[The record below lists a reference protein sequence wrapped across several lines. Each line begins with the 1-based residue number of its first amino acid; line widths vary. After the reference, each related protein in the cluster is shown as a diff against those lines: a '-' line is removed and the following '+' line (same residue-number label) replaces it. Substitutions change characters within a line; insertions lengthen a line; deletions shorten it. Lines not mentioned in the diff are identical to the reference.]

1 MSYRRP
7 TRLLNRDFLL
17 LWQGQFVS
25 MLGSQAFSV
34 AMIFWIKRQ
43 TDSASLLGLGMM
55 SQWVPAI
62 LLGPFGGTLADRM
75 SRRRILILAD
85 VVRGVAAIALAALV
99 LMAPGRSGT
108 ILGGL
113 LVLSA
118 VMGVCD
124 AFFRPAISAS
134 IPDLVPEKEVPR
146 ANSANRLA
154 LDVSTFLGQGS
165 GGVLFRLIGPGILF
179 LCDGLTYLFS
189 ALSESLVRL
198 PPPPPS
204 ASKAGWREAGA
215 DFWRELKLGLRY
227 LASRKGLR
235 YLLFLSPLDSFFM
248 ITIVVLLPFYV
259 EDFLHVAPDWY
270 GFLVAAFGG
279 GSFLG
284 SIAAGATNLT
294 GRLRTWAYLACAA
307 GIGAAATAFGAV
319 RSPWVAMAWIF
330 AAGAMSGFNTIHALS
345 LAQLTT
351 PTELRGR
358 VLGLFE
364 TLGLSTMPLAAGTAG
379 VVADL
384 LHRNI
389 PLVYFGCGGALLAV
403 ALVQVGKREVREFLA
418 HEPSPQAAPAAVAES
433 SST

>member
-1 MSYRRP
+1 MSYQRP
-7 TRLLNRDFLL
+7 LRLLNRDFLL

-75 SRRRILILAD
+75 SRRQIIILMDL
-85 VVRGVAAIALAALV
+85 VRGAAAISLAALV
-99 LMAPGRSGT
+99 LLVPGRSGT
-108 ILGGL
+108 IL
-113 LVLSA
+113 SA
-118 VMGVCD
+118 IMGVCD

-134 IPDLVPEKEVPR
+134 IPDLVPEREVTR

-179 LCDGLTYLFS
+179 LIDGLTYLFS
-189 ALSESLVRL
+189 ALSVSLIRL
-198 PPPPPS
+198 PPPPP
-204 ASKAGWREAGA
+204 APATAGWREAGA
-215 DFWRELKLGLRY
+215 DFWSKLKLGLRY
-227 LASRKGLR
+227 VAGRKGLR

-259 EDFLHVAPDWY
+259 EDFLHVPPDWY
-270 GFLVAAFGG
+270 GFLVASFGA
-279 GSFLG
+279 GSLLG
-284 SIAAGATNLT
+284 SLVAGAANLK
-294 GRLRTWAYLACAA
+294 GRRRTWGYLASAV
-307 GIGAAATAFGAV
+307 GIGVAAITFGFA
-319 RSPWVAMAWIF
+319 RTPWLAMAWIF
-330 AAGAMSGFNTIHALS
+330 AAGVMSGFNTIQALS

-351 PTELRGR
+351 PSELRGR

-364 TLGLSTMPLAAGTAG
+364 TLGLSTMPLAAGLAG
-379 VVADL
+379 IVADL

-389 PLVYFGCGGALLAV
+389 PLVYLGCGVALIAV
-403 ALVQVGKREVREFLA
+403 ALVQAGKREVREFLA
-418 HEPSPQAAPAAVAES
+418 YEPPPEAATPLAEAD
-433 SST
+433 

>member
-7 TRLLNRDFLL
+7 ERFLNRDFLL

-34 AMIFWIKRQ
+34 AMIFWITDQ
-43 TDSASLLGLGMM
+43 TSSASLLGLGMM

-75 SRRRILILAD
+75 SRRWLLILAD
-85 VVRGVAAIALAALV
+85 LVRGAAAITLAALV
-99 LMAPGRSGT
+99 LTAGRSGT
-108 ILGGL
+108 ILVWL

-134 IPDLVPEKEVPR
+134 IPDLVPENEVTR

-154 LDVSTFLGQGS
+154 LDVSSFLGQGA

-179 LCDGLTYLFS
+179 LADGLSYFFS
-189 ALSESLVRL
+189 AFSVLLIRM
-198 PPPPPS
+198 PPPPPVP
-204 ASKAGWREAGA
+204 KTAGWREAGA
-215 DFWRELKLGLRY
+215 DFWRELGLGLRY
-227 LASRKGLR
+227 LASRQGLR
-235 YLLFLSPLDSFFM
+235 YLLFLAPLDSFFM

-259 EDFLHVAPDWY
+259 KGFLHVKPDWY

-284 SIAAGATNLT
+284 SVAAGATNLT
-294 GRLRTWAYLACAA
+294 GRRRTWAYLVCAV
-307 GIGAAATAFGAV
+307 GIGMAAIGFGFA
-319 RSPWVAMAWIF
+319 RSPWVAMAWIL
-330 AAGAMSGFNTIHALS
+330 AAGIMSGFNTIHALS

-351 PTELRGR
+351 PPELRGR
-358 VLGLFE
+358 VLGLLE

-403 ALVQVGKREVREFLA
+403 ALVQAAKREVREFLA
-418 HEPSPQAAPAAVAES
+418 YEPAPESAAASA
-433 SST
+433 